1 MPAASRTYVLR
12 ARAEAQEETRRRIL
26 AEAKEILF
34 SQPFDELTLPL
45 VADRSGVTTQT
56 VRNHVGSKEG
66 LIVALTEAIAEEL
79 TSARREAAPADT
91 ATAMAMLA
99 AEYEAYGHAVMRLL
113 AAAEHSAAMAA
124 MAERGRR
131 EHRAWL
137 ETTFA
142 DRLPTDRRTR
152 NRTLAALYAATDVGT
167 WRLLRLDLRHSR
179 RMTTE
184 VMCALTDGV
193 LTSP

>member
-1 MPAASRTYVLR
+1 MRAASRTYVLR

-26 AEAKEILF
+26 TEAKEILF
-34 SQPFDELTLPL
+34 TRSFDDLTLSL
-45 VADRSGVTTQT
+45 VAERSGVTTQT

-66 LIVALTEAIAEEL
+66 LVVALTESLAEEL
-79 TSARREAAPADT
+79 TTARREGAPADT
-91 ATAMAMLA
+91 ATAMSILA
-99 AEYEAYGHAVMRLL
+99 AEYETYGHAVSRLL
-113 AAAEHSAAMAA
+113 AAGEQSAAMAA

-131 EHRAWL
+131 EHHAWL

-142 DRLPTDRRTR
+142 ERLPTDHRSRS
-152 NRTLAALYAATDVGT
+152 RTLAALYAATDVGT
-167 WRLLRLDLRHSR
+167 WRLLRLDLGHSR